1 MKGLF
6 RCCDYYARMIT
17 TTAADLGQEN
27 AAMTAVYHTSSI
39 QMNTE

>member
-6 RCCDYYARMIT
+6 ECCDYYAIT
-17 TTAADLGQEN
+17 TTDLLGQALQEN